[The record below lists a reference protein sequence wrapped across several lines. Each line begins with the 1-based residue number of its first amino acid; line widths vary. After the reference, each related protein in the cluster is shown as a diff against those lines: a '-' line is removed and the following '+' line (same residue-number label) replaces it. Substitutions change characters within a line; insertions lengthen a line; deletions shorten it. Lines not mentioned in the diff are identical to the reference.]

1 MGTESILPCAE
12 IGNSVEDI
20 KSFMMENP
28 LELDIDVTTYNANL
42 QYECPLAQEFL
53 VNSYRCRIFVFFLLS
68 FPQNE
73 RKIYLVCL
81 S

>member
-12 IGNSVEDI
+12 IGNTVEDI

-28 LELDIDVTTYNANL
+28 LELDINVTTYDASL

-53 VNSYRCRIFVFFLLS
+53 VNSYRCEIFGFFSSRSLKTREKYI
-68 FPQNE
+68 P
-73 RKIYLVCL
+73 
-81 S
+81 

>member
-1 MGTESILPCAE
+1 MALSTESILPCAE
-12 IGNSVEDI
+12 IENSVEDI

-28 LELDIDVTTYNANL
+28 LELDIKVTTYNANL

-53 VNSYRCRIFVFFLLS
+53 FNSIRCEIFGFFLLS

-73 RKIYLVCL
+73 RLFFI
-81 S
+81 